1 MLTCPQSPEQGRALR
16 MARWWSLPRLASPL
30 RSRATGPTQVWP
42 PGMGEPGLPFPP
54 NQGWGARPQGAWQA
68 APGRGPN
75 FPRAPP
81 SILHLLPRPGE
92 RKLRREAGGAG
103 AGRAP
108 GTVPGRRRAGLLRPR
123 ARPVQ
128 SGARGRGGAAGSTAP
143 RGRGGGGGR
152 RARGGLPE
160 RRPGR
165 SGGPHALPGPGHDPR
180 CSLLQTRR
188 PGPRSPATAA
198 ASTRAGPVHPGRGS
212 AVSPPGSGECP
223 VPLAPRCLAPRC
235 PSTPSRA
242 RRAPREPQPTKRRP
256 RPTGFGGGKGA
267 PLEARGF
274 RGAVADPRGPGR
286 PPNFSQ
292 AFLRGG
298 GFGESWAQ
306 SSSWAV
312 LQLTP
317 GGWGCVRA

>member
-1 MLTCPQSPEQGRALR
+1 MLTCPQGPEQCRALR

-30 RSRATGPTQVWP
+30 SSRATGPTQVWP
-42 PGMGEPGLPFPP
+42 PGMGEPGRPFPP
-54 NQGWGARPQGAWQA
+54 NQGWGARPQAAWQA

-81 SILHLLPRPGE
+81 SVLHLLPRPGE

-152 RARGGLPE
+152 RASGGLPE

-165 SGGPHALPGPGHDPR
+165 SGGPPMHCPARAMTPAALSCRLVAPAPGA
-180 CSLLQTRR
+180 R
-188 PGPRSPATAA
+188 PPPPPA
-198 ASTRAGPVHPGRGS
+198 PGR
-212 AVSPPGSGECP
+212 APCIPGA
-223 VPLAPRCLAPRC
+223 AP
-235 PSTPSRA
+235 
-242 RRAPREPQPTKRRP
+242 Q
-256 RPTGFGGGKGA
+256 
-267 PLEARGF
+267 
-274 RGAVADPRGPGR
+274 
-286 PPNFSQ
+286 
-292 AFLRGG
+292 
-298 GFGESWAQ
+298 
-306 SSSWAV
+306 
-312 LQLTP
+312 
-317 GGWGCVRA
+317 